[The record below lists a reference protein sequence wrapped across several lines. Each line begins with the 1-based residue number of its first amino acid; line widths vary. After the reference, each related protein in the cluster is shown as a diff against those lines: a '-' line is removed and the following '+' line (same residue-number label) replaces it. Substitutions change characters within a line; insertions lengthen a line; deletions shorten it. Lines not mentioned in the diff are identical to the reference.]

1 MYKASFALNTRPF
14 ASVPRTEQYYPG
26 AAIESAR
33 KLDFFK
39 VAVLPEYVKSQRG
52 VRYDLQIMVK
62 RLHRNW
68 GDF

>member
-1 MYKASFALNTRPF
+1 MDQGLDDIRADF
-14 ASVPRTEQYYPG
+14 VVGIED
-26 AAIESAR
+26 AAIEAAR

-39 VAVLPEYVKSQRG
+39 VAVLPEYVKSPRG
-52 VRYDLQIMVK
+52 TRYDLQIMIK

>member
-1 MYKASFALNTRPF
+1 LDDIRADF
-14 ASVPRTEQYYPG
+14 VVGIED
-26 AAIESAR
+26 AAIEAAR

-39 VAVLPEYVKSQRG
+39 VAVLPEYVKSPRG
-52 VRYDLQIMVK
+52 TRYDLQIMIK